1 MLAVTN
7 AFAWG
12 DAIKGNGDVTS
23 ESRKVSDF
31 KEVELSGGFT
41 VTIKPGAPSLT
52 IETDRNVLEYV
63 KSEVKEGRLVI
74 EPRRNTNLRTSKPII
89 VTITVP
95 SLDVISA
102 AGGIDLNVEVPLGKR
117 AMLDLSGGVD
127 ARIGNID
134 VDSLKVEASGGVEL
148 TLIGKATSAKV
159 ELSGGVQL
167 HAAKFSVKTM
177 ALDAS
182 GGCGVDVA
190 VADSVRGDISGGVD
204 VQLHGAPH
212 VDLDKSGGA
221 SVRIRN

>member
-1 MLAVTN
+1 MLAATN

-12 DAIKGNGDVTS
+12 DAVRGNGELAK
-23 ESRKVSDF
+23 ESRKISDF
-31 KEVELSGGFT
+31 KEVELAGGLK
-41 VTIKPGAPSLT
+41 VTITLGEPSLT

-63 KSEVKEGRLVI
+63 KSEVKDGRLVI
-74 EPRRNTNLRTSKPII
+74 EPRRNIQLRTAKPI
-89 VTITVP
+89 VVSITVP
-95 SLDVISA
+95 SLDAISA
-102 AGGIDLNVEVPLGKR
+102 AGGVDLSVEVPLGKR
-117 AMLDLSGGVD
+117 AKLELSGGVD
-127 ARIGNID
+127 ARIANID
-134 VDSLKVEASGGVEL
+134 VDALKVEASGGVEL
-148 TLIGKATSAKV
+148 TLAGKATSAKV

-212 VDLDKSGGA
+212 VDLEKSGGA
-221 SVRIRN
+221 SVRVRN